1 MFTQWLDKAWNWENL
16 WSIKW
21 RICSA
26 MSDDR
31 ALFRNLATDGFRGN
45 RSLTNSFQF
54 TTRFEVKF
62 GDDTQLRVFLKNELH
77 SFSLLAA
84 SLTTWKT
91 SEKVLKL
98 DQKLLH
104 LSHFSP
110 ELKPVIWFTL
120 QIKCLVSTGN
130 TTPGWNGLSYTKNG
144 FFSIGVFPK
153 DNPYQ
158 SFYICHCLD
167 WPFDDLEIHTS

>member
-1 MFTQWLDKAWNWENL
+1 MFTQWLDKAKNWENL

-31 ALFRNLATDGFRGN
+31 ALFWNLATDGFRGN
-45 RSLTNSFQF
+45 RSLTNSLQF

-77 SFSLLAA
+77 SFGLLAA
-84 SLTTWKT
+84 SLTTRKT

-104 LSHFSP
+104 LSHFSQV
-110 ELKPVIWFTL
+110 LKPVIWFAL

-130 TTPGWNGLSYTKNG
+130 TTLDWNGLSYTKNG
-144 FFSIGVFPK
+144 FFR
-153 DNPYQ
+153 
-158 SFYICHCLD
+158 
-167 WPFDDLEIHTS
+167 